1 MSNKKRVAIIGLNK
15 FPIPAIKGGAIES
28 GVTNTIN
35 INEIKQRLDLTL
47 FTIKDS
53 DLDAVV
59 EKYKHCKIIQINE
72 KGFISFIL
80 FFYRIFRKLSGYCL
94 PEKSV
99 YMIKINRYLL
109 KEQFDIVYFATSNNQ
124 VAQVSNRV
132 QSKILYLVASD
143 YLTKRSYGIDK
154 ICKRVTAFLSNEYIC
169 DRIVEL
175 LGVDSNKVKVLKGGI
190 DISIDDFKKRLTI
203 RLNIRGKHHI
213 SDDEVV
219 VLYVGRLSP
228 EKGPLEL
235 IKAIQQV
242 PTCKLLVVGGADFS
256 SGEETDYVKKLKI
269 EAEKCNGRVIFT
281 GYLKEHDDIK
291 KYMYAA
297 DIGVVPS
304 ICNEAGSV
312 TLLEYRVAEV
322 PTIVSNMGGMIYNAG
337 ENVVFVDCNEK
348 YIDNLAT
355 AIQAL
360 CDNPEKRKYLASVAR
375 KNIENRSLEAGYDR
389 LCDYINSL

>member
-1 MSNKKRVAIIGLNK
+1 MSNKKRMAIIGLNK

-35 INEIKQRLDLTL
+35 INEVKQKLDLTV

-53 DLDAVV
+53 DLDVV
-59 EKYKHCKIIQINE
+59 VKKYKHCRIIQINE
-72 KGFISFIL
+72 KGFTFFLL
-80 FFYRIFRKLSGYCL
+80 FFYRILRKLSGYRL

-99 YMIKINRYLL
+99 YMTRINRYLR
-109 KEQFDIVYFATSNNQ
+109 KEQFDVVYFATSNNQ
-124 VAQVSNRV
+124 VAQISNRV
-132 QSKILYLVASD
+132 RSKILYFVGSD

-154 ICKRVTAFLSNEYIC
+154 ICKRVTAFLSNEYITN
-169 DRIVEL
+169 RIVEL
-175 LGVDSNKVKVLKGGI
+175 LGVNPTKVKVLRGGI
-190 DISIDDFKKRLTI
+190 DISVDDLKKRLTI

-375 KNIENRSLEAGYDR
+375 KNIENRENV
-389 LCDYINSL
+389 I